1 MTAQAKKESI
11 WTRVKA
17 MFAKPEETAEQRA
30 EREKLERED
39 REHRAVYKRVRD
51 VRGMVTRA
59 EGVHKL
65 DAVTIDSSHNGTGYM
80 NGLLSVK
87 LSDGIYFGAD
97 SHKREIVV
105 HSKNGV
111 NIIVFQRY
119 AGQDETLPPHFQGP
133 KDQFVLQTDNGSGE
147 FSGKKALEVLRAM
160 AADLGLGGTAIIA
173 VIDSPLTMDDVISKA
188 FAEGLANPGGMFAR
202 RPVIEP
208 ANEEPVDEEET
219 TPLADVMEEV
229 GAKTEGDTVT
239 VTPVNEAEV
248 GKTIDKANALFDEL
262 KAVADDMFAS
272 VLTVD
277 FLRSKCG
284 NTDYYD
290 SLDSRKAASEFPVGV
305 SRGVDHFG
313 RTVFVINRGGSK
325 KPRII
330 FERYTPGKGE
340 PLMLVDQA
348 AGGALRGQEAMEVL
362 LEIQKAITP
371 VAN

>member
-11 WTRVKA
+11 WTRVKTK
-17 MFAKPEETAEQRA
+17 FSKPEETAEQRA
-30 EREKLERED
+30 EREKNERED
-39 REHRAVYKRVRD
+39 REHRAIYKRVRD

-87 LSDGIYFGAD
+87 LTDGVYFGTD
-97 SHKREIVV
+97 THKREIVV
-105 HSKNGV
+105 HAKNGV

-147 FSGKKALEVLRAM
+147 FSGKKGLEVLRAM
-160 AADLGLGGTAIIA
+160 AVELGLGGAAIIA

-202 RPVIEP
+202 QPVQP
-208 ANEEPVDEEET
+208 ANEEPVSEEET
-219 TPLADVMEEV
+219 TPLADVMEEA

-239 VTPVNEAEV
+239 VTPVNETEV

-262 KAVADDMFAS
+262 KAVADDKFAS

-284 NTDYYD
+284 NTDYYE
-290 SLDSRKAASEFPVGV
+290 SLDCRKAASEVPVGV
-305 SRGVDHFG
+305 SRGTDHFG

-325 KPRII
+325 KPRVI

-340 PLMLVDQA
+340 PLMIIDQV
-348 AGGALRGQEAMEVL
+348 AGGALRGQEAMDVL
-362 LEIQKAITP
+362 EEIKKAITP
-371 VAN
+371 VV